1 MSGGGTTTSVQ
12 SNQPPQQFL
21 DAYSQVMQRAN
32 DVSNTPYQAYPG
44 QTVAGFSPDQIQ
56 AMDIVRGSQGMSAP
70 YINSAADWFGRS
82 QAPLTNGVSMVP
94 ASDQRMM
101 YGAGIDNLNAAAGP
115 AVSDLAM
122 SGGQGIMDAARAG
135 AGGIYGAAGRGARD
149 IQQASASFTPGGIA
163 DWYSPFQQSVMNS
176 TADQMAHLNEQ
187 QRQGIVGNSI
197 SRGSW
202 GGDRSAVAEAL
213 LAGEQQRAQA
223 PVLANLA
230 NSGFNSAA
238 GLAAQRAQ
246 MLQQGA
252 TAAGNL
258 GLQGATSAGGL
269 GVQGA
274 TSGSGLAVQGAAT
287 RAGLQNSVGSQL
299 LQQLLAQQQLGI
311 GTNKAQ
317 ADLAQQGGYGMAG
330 LGREALNST
339 LTGAQALSST
349 GAQQQGLAQANL
361 NVPYQQFLAAQ
372 QYPFQTTG
380 WLANIGSGLGSA
392 SGGTSTT
399 SQPAP
404 SALSQVA
411 GLGMTGAG
419 IIGATG
425 GFGAN
430 GWLSNLFARGGGVPR
445 RASGGPLDHLGI
457 AALSGGMPDDAPTP
471 GGIGAYADESPWST
485 PDAGESIVPQ
495 GMPPGR
501 SSFLK
506 RSYGQTA
513 TSHSDPGILGALGPL
528 ATVAKIATLALRHGG
543 GIAGGPVP
551 HRAVGGIA
559 GNDNF
564 DPGAIPHLAT
574 ANGSPFVSMAGVPGV
589 PGISVPHMGL
599 SPLDAVSL
607 GLSSPIGGG
616 GGLQGY
622 LDQTAAGAYHGAPS
636 VYVPPPPAVPSLPA
650 FDNSAASDAA
660 EQARMR
666 ADAMAFLGGGSE
678 GNGGDMGGG
687 GIEAADMGGMGD
699 MSSGAGATAGMDA
712 GTQGMD
718 AVGGM
723 DGMEGTEAADS
734 GPDGAEASAGADA
747 GDSGESGGGGG
758 SDSEGGEGGE
768 GEGAGARGGGIAG
781 LPRRRADGGSTD
793 DEMPLP
799 DDTPDPLLLA
809 YSDSLPMP
817 PVPPPGRRGND
828 EALPVPPIP
837 PDQAG
842 GRGGDDD
849 RARLDPW
856 KMLLYSGLGVMGGTS
871 PNAGVNLGRGAATGM
886 QLAQRDSE
894 REAMMNYRRK
904 QADASA
910 AYHAGM
916 LDLNNKKA
924 DTQADLAEYR
934 KELLKAQAAL
944 ADERA
949 KAGGSGTQRYTY
961 QAGEMPDPENPDKK
975 ISGMW
980 RLPSTGDEPPK
991 FMPNMNL
998 VSRTSTQTGPSLSPD
1013 ALNSVAERMVA
1024 GDQGAMAGLGFGNA
1038 GAANRA
1044 AVQERVTE
1052 ILKAKGLTGA
1062 DLAASVAGYM
1072 GERAGART
1080 AGTREANVS
1089 MAVNEAKLF
1098 MPLAVTASDKVNRT
1112 QFPTLNSII
1121 QAVEKGT
1128 GDEDIVRLSVATN
1141 SLINA
1146 YSRAVTPTG
1155 VPTEGNQM
1163 RARELL
1169 DKAWS
1174 AGQYRAAVDQLMQE
1188 MVAAQKSPIQTREE
1202 QNARISGRPAPTPE
1216 GQTLPPPPK
1225 AATAK
1230 PAPLPPRDQLV
1241 AGQVYQTQR
1250 GPAKWTGSAFVPVA
1264 P

>member
-12 SNQPPQQFL
+12 NNQPPQQFL
-21 DAYSQVMQRAN
+21 DAYSQVMGRAQN
-32 DVSNTPYQAYPG
+32 VANTPYQAYPG

-70 YINSAADWFGRS
+70 YINSAADSFARS
-82 QAPLTNGVSMVP
+82 QAPLTSGVSMIP
-94 ASDQRMM
+94 ANEQRMM

-115 AVSDLAM
+115 AVSDLAL
-122 SGGQGIMDAARAG
+122 SGGQGIVNAANSG
-135 AGGIYGAAGRGARD
+135 AGGIYGATGRGVRD
-149 IQQASASFTPGGIA
+149 IQRASASFTPGGIA
-163 DWYSPFQQSVMNS
+163 DWYSPFQQSVMD
-176 TADQMAHLNEQ
+176 TAADQMAHLNEQ

-223 PVLANLA
+223 PVLAQLA

-238 GLAAQRAQ
+238 GLAAQRAN

-274 TSGSGLAVQGAAT
+274 TSGNNLAVQGAAT

-317 ADLAQQGGYGMAG
+317 ADLAQQAGYGMAG

-339 LTGAQALSST
+339 LTGAQALSAT
-349 GAQQQGLAQANL
+349 GAQQQQQAQANL

-430 GWLSNLFARGGGVPR
+430 GWLSNLFARGGGVPH

-457 AALSGGMPDDAPTP
+457 AALSGAMPDDAPTP
-471 GGIGAYADESPWST
+471 GGIGAYADESPWSM

-495 GMPPGR
+495 GSPPGR

-513 TSHSDPGILGALGPL
+513 TSQTDSGILGALGPL

-543 GIAGGPVP
+543 GITGMGDVP
-551 HRAVGGIA
+551 RRAIGGIA
-559 GNDNF
+559 GNDNY
-564 DPGAIPHLAT
+564 DAVSVPHLQT
-574 ANGSPFVSMAGVPGV
+574 ANGSPFVSMVDAPGMS
-589 PGISVPHMGL
+589 GMQVPHIAL

-607 GLSSPIGGG
+607 GLSSSGGSR
-616 GGLQGY
+616 GLQDY
-622 LDQTAAGAYHGAPS
+622 LSQTAAGAYHGAPA

-699 MSSGAGATAGMDA
+699 MSSGVGATAGMDA

-758 SDSEGGEGGE
+758 SDSEGGEGGGE

-781 LPRRRADGGSTD
+781 LPHRRADGGPAD
-793 DEMPLP
+793 DEAPVP
-799 DDTPDPLLLA
+799 DDASDPLFLA
-809 YSDSLPMP
+809 YSNSLPT
-817 PVPPPGRRGND
+817 
-828 EALPVPPIP
+828 PPIP
-837 PDQAG
+837 PSGNDETPPIPPGQGG
-842 GRGGDDD
+842 GRNNDDD
-849 RARLDPW
+849 KARLDPW

-871 PNAGVNLGRGAATGM
+871 PNAGVNIGRGAATGL
-886 QLAQRDSE
+886 QLAQRDSD
-894 REAMMNYRRK
+894 REELARYRRK
-904 QADASA
+904 QADTTA
-910 AYHAGM
+910 AYRAGM
-916 LDLNNKKA
+916 LSVNQQKA
-924 DTQADLAEYR
+924 DTQGDVASQRINLMQAQATAALARATHAAGSHATDGDIKSQAIRDLLGQENPETGKAYTRAEAYRFISGVAGREAAAERRNNRADEAADAANTRANDMAEYR
-934 KELLKAQAAL
+934 KQMLALRATGMGEANARAILNGATNLMRSDVTGKLTWDQAMQQAKAGLATAGGTVQAPGGGNPTPRAQSAAPAATPSIKLNDAEKAQALQDA
-944 ADERA
+944 RA
-949 KAGGSGTQRYTY
+949 AIAKGKDRNAVIQLLRSHGI
-961 QAGEMPDPENPDKK
+961 DP
-975 ISGMW
+975 
-980 RLPSTGDEPPK
+980 
-991 FMPNMNL
+991 
-998 VSRTSTQTGPSLSPD
+998 
-1013 ALNSVAERMVA
+1013 
-1024 GDQGAMAGLGFGNA
+1024 AGL
-1038 GAANRA
+1038 
-1044 AVQERVTE
+1044 
-1052 ILKAKGLTGA
+1052 
-1062 DLAASVAGYM
+1062 
-1072 GERAGART
+1072 
-1080 AGTREANVS
+1080 
-1089 MAVNEAKLF
+1089 
-1098 MPLAVTASDKVNRT
+1098 
-1112 QFPTLNSII
+1112 
-1121 QAVEKGT
+1121 
-1128 GDEDIVRLSVATN
+1128 
-1141 SLINA
+1141 
-1146 YSRAVTPTG
+1146 
-1155 VPTEGNQM
+1155 
-1163 RARELL
+1163 
-1169 DKAWS
+1169 
-1174 AGQYRAAVDQLMQE
+1174 
-1188 MVAAQKSPIQTREE
+1188 
-1202 QNARISGRPAPTPE
+1202 
-1216 GQTLPPPPK
+1216 
-1225 AATAK
+1225 
-1230 PAPLPPRDQLV
+1230 
-1241 AGQVYQTQR
+1241 
-1250 GPAKWTGSAFVPVA
+1250 
-1264 P
+1264 